1 MIKTITDIGYLSEVA
16 LVTINNIPNTPQ
28 NLATILGEISNRK
41 VTVDMICR
49 TAPYKDRFNLS
60 FTVPQ
65 ENLAEVIEA
74 TASFKGLSP
83 DISTDLNGNN
93 TKVILSGAGMR
104 DTYGVAAQLFS
115 LLSDADISIK
125 LITTA
130 ETEISCLIDIKDVE
144 RVKELLAEQF
154 R

>member
-1 MIKTITDIGYLSEVA
+1 MIKTITEVGYLSDVA

-28 NLATILGEISNRK
+28 NLAAILNEISDRQ

-49 TAPYKDRFNLS
+49 TAPYKDKVNLS

-65 ENLAEVIEA
+65 ESLAEVVGA
-74 TASFKGLSP
+74 TAAFKALSP
-83 DISTDLNGNN
+83 EISTDMNGNN

-104 DTYGVAAQLFS
+104 STYGVAAELFQV
-115 LLSDADISIK
+115 LSDADISIK

-130 ETEISCLIDIKDVE
+130 ETEISCLIDITDIEK
-144 RVKELLAEQF
+144 VKSLLSE
-154 R
+154 

>member
-1 MIKTITDIGYLSEVA
+1 MIKTITEIGYLPDVA

-28 NLATILGEISNRK
+28 NLSKILGEISNRK

-49 TAPYKDRFNLS
+49 TAPYKDKFNLS

-65 ENLAEVIEA
+65 ENLADVIEA
-74 TASFKGLSP
+74 TTAFKSLSP
-83 DISTDLNGNN
+83 EISTDLNGNN

-104 DTYGVAAQLFS
+104 DTYGVAAELFQI
-115 LLSDADISIK
+115 LSDADISIK

-144 RVKELLAEQF
+144 RVKELLSE
-154 R
+154 

>member
-1 MIKTITDIGYLSEVA
+1 MIKTITEISYLSDVA

-28 NLATILGEISNRK
+28 NMASILGEISDRH

-49 TAPYKDRFNLS
+49 TAPYKERFNLS

-65 ENLAEVIEA
+65 EDLADVIEA
-74 TASFKGLSP
+74 TAAFKALSP
-83 DISTDLNGNN
+83 EISTDLNGNN

-104 DTYGVAAQLFS
+104 DTYGVAAQLFR
-115 LLSDADISIK
+115 LFADENISIK

-130 ETEISCLIDIKDVE
+130 ETEISCLIDINDVE
-144 RVKELLAEQF
+144 RVKALLAD
-154 R
+154 

>member
-1 MIKTITDIGYLSEVA
+1 MIKTITEIGYLSDVA

-28 NLATILGEISNRK
+28 NHAAILNEISSRK
-41 VTVDMICR
+41 VSVDMICR
-49 TAPYKDRFNLS
+49 SAPYKDKINIS

-65 ENLAEVIEA
+65 ESLGEVIAA
-74 TASFKGLSP
+74 TAYFKTLSSG
-83 DISTDLNGNN
+83 ISTDVNGYN

-104 DTYGVAAQLFS
+104 STYGVAAEFFQ

-130 ETEISCLIDIKDVE
+130 ETEISCLIDIKDINK
-144 RVKELLAEQF
+144 VKELLKD
-154 R
+154 

>member
-1 MIKTITDIGYLSEVA
+1 MIKTITEVGYLSDVA

-28 NLATILGEISNRK
+28 NLAAILNEISDRQ

-49 TAPYKDRFNLS
+49 TAPYKDKVNLS

-65 ENLAEVIEA
+65 ESLAEVVGA
-74 TASFKGLSP
+74 TAAFKALSP
-83 DISTDLNGNN
+83 EISTDMNGNN

-104 DTYGVAAQLFS
+104 STYGVAAELFQV
-115 LLSDADISIK
+115 LSDADISIK

-130 ETEISCLIDIKDVE
+130 ETEISCLIDIKDIE
-144 RVKELLAEQF
+144 KVKSLLSE
-154 R
+154 

>member
-1 MIKTITDIGYLSEVA
+1 MIKTITDITYLSDVA

-28 NLATILGEISNRK
+28 NLAEILGEISDRQ

-49 TAPYKDRFNLS
+49 TAPYKERFNLS

-65 ENLAEVIEA
+65 ENLSDVIEA
-74 TASFKGLSP
+74 TASFKKLSP
-83 DISTDLNGNN
+83 EISTDLNSNN

-104 DTYGVAAQLFS
+104 DTYGVAAQLFQLFS
-115 LLSDADISIK
+115 EENISVK

-130 ETEISCLIDIKDVE
+130 ETEISCLIDINHVE
-144 RVKELLAEQF
+144 QVKALLSK
-154 R
+154 

>member
-1 MIKTITDIGYLSEVA
+1 MIKTITEVGYLPDVA

-28 NLATILGEISNRK
+28 NLAAILNEISDRQ

-49 TAPYKDRFNLS
+49 TAPYKDKVNLS

-65 ENLAEVIEA
+65 ESLAEVVGA
-74 TASFKGLSP
+74 TAAFKALSP
-83 DISTDLNGNN
+83 EISTDMNGNN

-104 DTYGVAAQLFS
+104 STYGVAAELFQA
-115 LLSDADISIK
+115 LSDADISIK

-130 ETEISCLIDIKDVE
+130 ETEISCLIDIKDIE
-144 RVKELLAEQF
+144 KVKSLLSE
-154 R
+154 

>member
-1 MIKTITDIGYLSEVA
+1 MIKTITEIGYLPDVA
-16 LVTINNIPNTPQ
+16 LVTVNNIPNTPQ
-28 NLATILGEISNRK
+28 NLSKIMNEISDRH

-49 TAPYKDRFNLS
+49 TAPYKDKFNLS

-65 ENLAEVIEA
+65 ENLANVIEA
-74 TASFKGLSP
+74 TAAFKALSA

-104 DTYGVAAQLFS
+104 NTYGVAAELFS
-115 LLSDADISIK
+115 LLSDANIPIK

-130 ETEISCLIDIKDVE
+130 ETEISCLIDIRDVE
-144 RVKELLAEQF
+144 RVKALLTE
-154 R
+154 

>member
-1 MIKTITDIGYLSEVA
+1 MIKTITEIGYLPDVA

-28 NLATILGEISNRK
+28 NLSKILGEISNRK

-49 TAPYKDRFNLS
+49 TAPYKDKFNLS

-65 ENLAEVIEA
+65 ENLADVIEA
-74 TASFKGLSP
+74 TTAFKSLSP
-83 DISTDLNGNN
+83 EISTDLNGNN

-104 DTYGVAAQLFS
+104 DTYGVAAELFQI
-115 LLSDADISIK
+115 LSDADISIK

-144 RVKELLAEQF
+144 RVKELLV
-154 R
+154 